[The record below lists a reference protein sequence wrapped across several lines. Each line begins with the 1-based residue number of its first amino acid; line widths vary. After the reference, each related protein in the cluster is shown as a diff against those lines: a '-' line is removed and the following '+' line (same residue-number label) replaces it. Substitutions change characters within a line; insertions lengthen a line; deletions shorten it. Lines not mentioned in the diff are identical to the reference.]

1 MTGWSDSPRA
11 ARVRPWPQRPKGRGG
26 PGSGVVVTVALVGL
40 LLGASPAFADRG
52 AILSPSGGTV
62 LRAGDLVQV
71 RWTDLPE
78 DVEEMELLLSLDGGL
93 SFPVQL
99 TPQLDPLL
107 GSLAWLVP
115 NLAIPHASLR
125 LRVGV
130 GRDEIES
137 APTGVF
143 SIECDAGGPVTGLR
157 YGFGQWWVQESSW
170 EEPGRHPNPTAG
182 QWLPRCFDDA
192 SEGAPGS
199 DEREPLVVEAFRGP
213 RGGTSFRTCRPD
225 PEVPL
230 LPDAPDT
237 VPQRR

>member
-1 MTGWSDSPRA
+1 MGF
-11 ARVRPWPQRPKGRGG
+11 
-26 PGSGVVVTVALVGL
+26 
-40 LLGASPAFADRG
+40 LLGVSPVLAERG
-52 AILSPSGGTV
+52 AILSPSSGTV
-62 LRAGDLVQV
+62 LRAGDVVQV

-78 DVEEMELLLSLDGGL
+78 EVEEMELLLSMDGGL

-107 GSLAWLVP
+107 GSLSWRVP

-137 APTGVF
+137 APSGVF
-143 SIECDAGGPVTGLR
+143 SIECAAGGPVAGLR
-157 YGFGQWWVQESSW
+157 FDFGQVWVQESSR
-170 EEPGRHPNPTAG
+170 EEPGGRCDPTAS
-182 QWLPRCFDDA
+182 QQLPWCFGEVL
-192 SEGAPGS
+192 EGEPGAN
-199 DEREPLVVEAFRGP
+199 EQEPLAVVAFQGHRCGA
-213 RGGTSFRTCRPD
+213 TFLASRPVSG
-225 PEVPL
+225 VPL